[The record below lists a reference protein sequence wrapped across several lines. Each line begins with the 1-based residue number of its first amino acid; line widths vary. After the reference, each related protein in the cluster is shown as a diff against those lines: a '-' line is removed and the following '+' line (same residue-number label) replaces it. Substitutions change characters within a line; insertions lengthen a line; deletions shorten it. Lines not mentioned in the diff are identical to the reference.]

1 MWTARTSTNDAPMEA
16 QERVIVVVGASRGI
30 GRASALAL
38 AAPGAQLVLAARDAA
53 ALEGVAAAARASGA
67 RATVA
72 PCDAADEP
80 QVARLFDHAAAIT
93 GRIDLLVN
101 SAGTAIVAPIEEL
114 SLADW
119 EATLRAGLTSA
130 FLCCKYA
137 LPHMR
142 AGALIVNVASVAAR
156 QGFPN
161 WSAYAAAKA
170 GLLGFSNALREELR
184 PRGVRVSVVL
194 PAATDTALWDAIP
207 GEWNRANMLRAEDVG
222 AAIAHLAAQP
232 PYAAAEELVLGH
244 VAGRL

>member
-1 MWTARTSTNDAPMEA
+1 MEA
-16 QERVIVVVGASRGI
+16 QEKVIVVVGASRGI

-38 AAPGAQLVLAARDAA
+38 AAPGAHIVLAARDSA
-53 ALEGVAAAARASGA
+53 ALESVAAIARESGA

-72 PCDAADEP
+72 PCAAADEP
-80 QVARLFDHAAAIT
+80 QVRRLFDHAAAIS

-101 SAGTAIVAPIEEL
+101 SAGIAIVAPIDDL

-137 LPHMR
+137 LPHMH
-142 AGALIVNVASVAAR
+142 AGALIVNIASVAAR
-156 QGFPN
+156 QGFPS

-170 GLLGFSNALREELR
+170 GLIGFSNALREELR
-184 PRGVRVSVVL
+184 PRGVRVSAVL

-207 GEWNRANMLRAEDVG
+207 GDWNRANMLRPEDVG
-222 AAIAHLAAQP
+222 AAIARLADLP
-232 PYAAAEELVLGH
+232 PYAVVEELVLGH